1 MKERRKTPRKNRSA
15 PQTTVKKLEQPK
27 KPMIN
32 GTLVQVTPG
41 EDKTSFERHNRLLSM
56 EYTRPKKN
64 EAIVKEL
71 MKVSYAMRRN
81 DILENGH
88 TFIITERYPFLGQP
102 EHVRYNTQSQAC
114 IMCNNMHCT

>member
-15 PQTTVKKLEQPK
+15 IQTTDKKLEQPK
-27 KPMIN
+27 KPMTS
-32 GTLVQVTPG
+32 GTLIQVPPG

-64 EAIVKEL
+64 ETIVKEL

-88 TFIITERYPFLGQP
+88 TFSIIEKYPFLQIP
-102 EHVRYNTQSQAC
+102 EHVRYNTLNSAC
-114 IMCNNMHCT
+114 IMYNNMYCR

>member
-1 MKERRKTPRKNRSA
+1 MTS
-15 PQTTVKKLEQPK
+15 
-27 KPMIN
+27 
-32 GTLVQVTPG
+32 GTLIQVPPG

-64 EAIVKEL
+64 ETIVKEL

-88 TFIITERYPFLGQP
+88 TFSIIEKYPFLQRP
-102 EHVRYNTQSQAC
+102 EHVRYNTQNSAC
-114 IMCNNMHCT
+114 IMCNNMYCR

>member
-15 PQTTVKKLEQPK
+15 TQTTDKKLEQPK
-27 KPMIN
+27 KPMTS
-32 GTLVQVTPG
+32 GTLIQVPPG

-64 EAIVKEL
+64 ETIVKEL

-88 TFIITERYPFLGQP
+88 TFSIIEKYPFLQRP
-102 EHVRYNTQSQAC
+102 EHVRYNTLNSAC
-114 IMCNNMHCT
+114 IMYNNMYCR

>member
-15 PQTTVKKLEQPK
+15 IQTTIKKLEQPK

-32 GTLVQVTPG
+32 GTLIQVPPG
-41 EDKTSFERHNRLLSM
+41 EDKTSFWRHNRLLSM
-56 EYTRPKKN
+56 EYTRPKTN

-88 TFIITERYPFLGQP
+88 TFSITEKYPFLEKP
-102 EHVRYNTQSQAC
+102 EHVRHNTQS
-114 IMCNNMHCT
+114 